1 MSWLVPAL
9 GGGVAFGLAVQYG
22 DHALGSFRAAV
33 WIGAPWLL
41 VAFAAGALV
50 RRGRR
55 VAAATGAGVLTSAT
69 AAYYLVL
76 AAHGSLLYAAAMTV
90 AWGAVAALVGAGC
103 AVAGATWRSGRGPG
117 AAIAGAVP
125 GAAATAE
132 GILLLG
138 VWRGAGATLVLL
150 AETAVGLTLT
160 AGHVRSSTR
169 IGLAVAAAAVLV
181 VAFMLG
187 EHQLRAGLRAAGWAG
202 P

>member
-50 RRGRR
+50 RQGRR

-69 AAYYLVL
+69 AAYYLVV

-90 AWGAVAALVGAGC
+90 AWGAVAALVAP
-103 AVAGATWRSGRGPG
+103 AARSPER
-117 AAIAGAVP
+117 P
-125 GAAATAE
+125 GAAAAAPE
-132 GILLLG
+132 PRSPGQS
-138 VWRGAGATLVLL
+138 RAPRRRPRASCCSASGAAR
-150 AETAVGLTLT
+150 AR
-160 AGHVRSSTR
+160 RSCCWPR
-169 IGLAVAAAAVLV
+169 PP
-181 VAFMLG
+181 
-187 EHQLRAGLRAAGWAG
+187 WA
-202 P
+202 